1 MFKTILYPTDFSDVA
16 SSALEFVKQ
25 LKEAGAKDVIVLHVI
40 DIRGI
45 DALSRYASR
54 DLIEIENVMEEEIE
68 KKVDQLEQ
76 ELTDCGLTVKVRI
89 ERGVP
94 FREILR
100 VEEEEDVSLIV
111 LGSHGVSNIEEM
123 FLGSVSEKVI
133 RKAKSPVL
141 VVKR

>member
-16 SSALEFVKQ
+16 SSALQFVKQ
-25 LKEAGAKDVIVLHVI
+25 LKEAGAKDVIVVHVI

-54 DLIEIENVMEEEIE
+54 DLIEIENLMEEEIE
-68 KKVDQLEQ
+68 KKLDQLEQ
-76 ELTDCGLTVKVRI
+76 ELTECGLTVKARI

>member
-25 LKEAGAKDVIVLHVI
+25 LKEAGAKEVIVLHVI

>member
-1 MFKTILYPTDFSDVA
+1 MFNTILYPTDFSDVA

-54 DLIEIENVMEEEIE
+54 DLIEIENFMEEEIE

>member
-16 SSALEFVKQ
+16 SSALQFVKQ

-54 DLIEIENVMEEEIE
+54 DLIEIENLMEEEIE
-68 KKVDQLEQ
+68 KKLDQLEQ
-76 ELTDCGLTVKVRI
+76 ELTECGLTVKVRI

>member
-16 SSALEFVKQ
+16 SSALQFVKQ
-25 LKEAGAKDVIVLHVI
+25 LKEAGAKDVIVVHVI

-54 DLIEIENVMEEEIE
+54 DLIEIENLMEEEIE
-68 KKVDQLEQ
+68 KKLDQLEQ
-76 ELTDCGLTVKVRI
+76 ELTECGLTVKVRI